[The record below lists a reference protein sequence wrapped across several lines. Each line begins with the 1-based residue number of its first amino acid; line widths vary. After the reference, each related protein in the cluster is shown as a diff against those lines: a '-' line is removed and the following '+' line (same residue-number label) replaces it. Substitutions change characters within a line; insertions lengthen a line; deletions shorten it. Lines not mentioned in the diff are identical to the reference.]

1 MNNSNKKDNKENKG
15 NNTIDQ
21 KCSFCGKSRADVP
34 FLYGSEGTFIC
45 SDCLGEILKA
55 SRTGGDPV
63 ISSMDLDNENRAIR
77 HFLDDQMLEL
87 EFDDD
92 MLDSEFHDEDF
103 EELDDDEEYEFG
115 GPFGEKDYD
124 LANLSPDALH
134 LLESLKMFQ
143 LDQMDQGFQKNHTQN
158 SRCSMHED
166 KDFHLITPEEIF
178 EALSEYVIG
187 QEEAKKSLAVA
198 VYNHYKRILYLEKH
212 KDQDVELQKS
222 NIVMFGPTG
231 SGKTLLAQT
240 LAKLLEVPFAIADAT
255 ALTEAG
261 YVGEDVE
268 NILLRLLQ
276 AADYD
281 IERAQRGI
289 IYVDE
294 IDKIARKSDNPSITR
309 DVSGEGVQ
317 QALLKILEGTVANV
331 PPQGGRK
338 HPHQEFIQFDTTN
351 VLFIC
356 GGAFAG
362 LDEVI
367 KKRMGDKTIGF
378 NADKKTRILADD
390 EIIANVEPEDLL
402 HFGLIPEFIGRL
414 PVLVALNE
422 LDEEALISIMT
433 KPKNAILK
441 QYQSLFEMDNVKLT
455 AEKGALEA
463 IAKMAMERKTG
474 ARGLR
479 SIFEN
484 ILRNQMFHIPSLS
497 DVEECVITKKS
508 VQEGSEPKI
517 IKKKTSRRKPETE
530 NKQNRAMEN

>member
-1 MNNSNKKDNKENKG
+1 MNNNNKKDNIENKD
-15 NNTIDQ
+15 NNTINQ
-21 KCSFCGKSRADVP
+21 ECSFCGNLRADVP
-34 FLYGSEGTFIC
+34 FLYGSGGTFIC
-45 SDCLGEILKA
+45 SDCLGEILEA

-63 ISSMDLDNENRAIR
+63 ILSMDIENESRAIR
-77 HFLDDQMLEL
+77 RFLDDEM
-87 EFDDD
+87 
-92 MLDSEFHDEDF
+92 MDSEVDDDF
-103 EELDDDEEYEFG
+103 EEFDEDDEEYEFG
-115 GPFGEKDYD
+115 GPFDEKDID
-124 LANLSPDALH
+124 IANLSPDALH
-134 LLESLKMFQ
+134 LLDSLRMFQ

-158 SRCSMHED
+158 SRGSMHED